1 MIGGRT
7 RVFALLGD
15 PVSHSLSP
23 AMHNAAFRVL
33 GLDAV
38 YVPFPCAAEEVPAL
52 MRALAQ
58 AGGGGNV
65 TVPHKEAAAGA
76 LDRASE
82 RVAQSGTCNTF
93 WFEEGRLQ
101 GDSTDVDGILAAVD
115 RLGLGADAWLVIGTG
130 GSARAVAEAAR
141 LRGARLA
148 VISRDPA
155 RRAAFASRVAGLGIG
170 SAAPE
175 EAALVINATPL
186 GLRANDP
193 LPLPVA
199 ATPAAAAALDMVYR
213 PGGTHWVREH
223 RLAGRRAD
231 DGREVLVAQGAAA
244 LSRWFPLHDPPVE
257 VMRAAVRAA
266 LG

>member
-15 PVSHSLSP
+15 PVAHSLSP

-33 GLDAV
+33 GIDAA
-38 YVPFPCAAEEVPAL
+38 YVPLPCSAENVTSL
-52 MRALAQ
+52 MRSLAS

-65 TVPHKEAAAGA
+65 TVPHKEVAVGA
-76 LDRASE
+76 LDRPSE
-82 RVAQSGTCNTF
+82 RVAQAGACNTF
-93 WFEEGRLQ
+93 WWEDGALL
-101 GDSTDVDGILAAVD
+101 GDTTDVDGVLAAVD
-115 RLGLGADAWLVIGTG
+115 RLDVDADAWLVIGTG

-148 VISRDPA
+148 VVSRDPA
-155 RRAAFASRVAGLGIG
+155 RRAAFVSRAAGLGVE

-175 EAALVINATPL
+175 EATLVINATPV

-193 LPLPVA
+193 LPLPLT
-199 ATPAAAAALDMVYR
+199 ATPSALAVLDMVYR
-213 PGGTHWVREH
+213 PGCTHWVREH

-231 DGREVLVAQGAAA
+231 DGREVLIAQGAAA
-244 LSRWFPLHDPPVE
+244 LARWFPLHDPPVE

>member
-7 RVFALLGD
+7 RVFALLGE

-23 AMHNAAFRVL
+23 AMQNAAFRVL

-38 YVPFPCAAEEVPAL
+38 YIPLACPAGQVPAL
-52 MRALAQ
+52 MRSLAS

-65 TVPHKEAAAGA
+65 TVPHKEVAAGA
-76 LDRASE
+76 LDRASD
-82 RVAQSGTCNTF
+82 RVAELGTCNTF
-93 WFEEGRLQ
+93 WWEDEVLR
-101 GDSTDVDGILAAVD
+101 GDTTDVDGVLAAVD
-115 RLGLGADAWLVIGTG
+115 RLEVDAAVWLVIGTG

-141 LRGARLA
+141 QRGARLA
-148 VISRDPA
+148 VASRDPE
-155 RRAAFASRVAGLGIG
+155 RRASFASRAAALGVE

-175 EAALVINATPL
+175 EAGLVINATPL
-186 GLRANDP
+186 GLRINDP
-193 LPLPVA
+193 LPLPL
-199 ATPAAAAALDMVYR
+199 AAAPDALAVLDMVYR
-213 PGGTHWVREH
+213 PGCTPWVRAH

-244 LSRWFPLHDPPVE
+244 LRRWFPLHDPPVE

>member
-15 PVSHSLSP
+15 PVAHSLSP
-23 AMHNAAFRVL
+23 AMQNAAFRVL

-38 YVPFPCAAEEVPAL
+38 YVPLACSGDDVVSL
-52 MRALAQ
+52 MRSLAS

-65 TVPHKEAAAGA
+65 TVPHKEVAAGG

-82 RVAQSGTCNTF
+82 RVARGGTCNTF
-93 WFEEGRLQ
+93 WWEDGALR
-101 GDSTDVDGILAAVD
+101 GDTTDVDGILAAVD
-115 RLGLGADAWLVIGTG
+115 RLGADAEAWLVIGTG

-148 VISRDPA
+148 VVSRNPA
-155 RRAAFASRVAGLGIG
+155 RRADFVSRAAGLGVG
-170 SAAPE
+170 AAAPE
-175 EAALVINATPL
+175 EATLVINATPL

-193 LPLPVA
+193 LPLPLS
-199 ATPAAAAALDMVYR
+199 ATPGAVAALDMVYR
-213 PGGTHWVREH
+213 PGCTPWVREH

-244 LSRWFPLHDPPVE
+244 LARWFPLHDPPVE